1 MITNTVNESKIEFR
15 AEVAS
20 GGTHKVFREGAPVGS
35 PQPLD
40 DQALEKIAGGWSGT
54 VTFPDG
60 CTYTVENAS
69 SWENALEVASVAHS
83 MAH

>member
-1 MITNTVNESKIEFR
+1 MITNTINESKIEFR

-20 GGTHKVFREGAPVGS
+20 DGTHKVYREGAPDGG
-35 PQPLD
+35 PQLLD
-40 DQALEKIAGGWSGT
+40 NEALEKIAGGWSGT

-60 CTYTVENAS
+60 CTYTVDNVG
-69 SWENALEVASVAHS
+69 SWIEALEVASVVHS